1 MEELPVLCKLIV
13 MMGTLIYDFIEKP
26 FKRADVEKV
35 VFRVLEMVVRS
46 NDLPQMIF
54 LYGAHSKEVEQQ
66 KKFIGLLHAISAI
79 GSKEIA

>member
-1 MEELPVLCKLIV
+1 
-13 MMGTLIYDFIEKP
+13 
-26 FKRADVEKV
+26 
-35 VFRVLEMVVRS
+35 MVVRN

-54 LYGAHSKEVEQQ
+54 LYGANSKEVEQQ